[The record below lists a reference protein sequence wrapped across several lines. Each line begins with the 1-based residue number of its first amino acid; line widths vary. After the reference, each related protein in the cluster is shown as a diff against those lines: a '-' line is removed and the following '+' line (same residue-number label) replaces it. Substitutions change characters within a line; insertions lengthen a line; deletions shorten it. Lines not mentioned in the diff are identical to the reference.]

1 MAIKKISIPSASEPY
16 DIGAKLENIEGATD
30 LQAIQALAT
39 ASSSSAGYLHH
50 EDDGSW
56 TLAAGGGGGGG
67 VNITV
72 SASEPATSQE
82 GDFWYKV
89 L

>member
-1 MAIKKISIPSASEPY
+1 MAIKKISIPNESLPY
-16 DIGAKLENIEGATD
+16 DLGAKLENIDDAGD
-30 LQAIQALAT
+30 LQAIQALVSASAT
-39 ASSSSAGYLHH
+39 AEGFLKH
-50 EDDGSW
+50 ESDGTWSI
-56 TLAAGGGGGGG
+56 AAGGGGGG

-72 SASEPATSQE
+72 SASEPASSQE